1 MLMNQSCYT
10 RLTLIMWLILMSV
23 SFSPGAFAQKREIK
37 TLDEL
42 LEVLR
47 PMAYQ
52 TKSDSVGIVGDVLIA
67 EDGISVD
74 RSIPVAVKASLKG
87 GPLYRAADYEG
98 AILDIGPDGD
108 LTLANTIDG
117 KNVPA
122 SQTIVIEAGGRLELA
137 DGAKIV
143 NVMKAKRADYVI
155 SNSGSFEMT
164 SADAVVDVADANME
178 QLDIISGDVF
188 NAEGAKSSLYKG
200 TIGGGLLNYGDL
212 SLYGGFDI
220 RDIWIKATHML
231 ISGGVNDGQ
240 AASQVASI
248 TIESRLQQDINI
260 SGFSPLI
267 VASGFRHGDIIAKGG
282 ANYRLTANDADHLL
296 VSGSWEK
303 RVMDN
308 TIVLIDPEQE
318 TGGVISNE
326 RDLQTAINNAKEG
339 GTKPTELVIS
349 ESGFDLTGSIT
360 IPKGKRVLLTGG
372 TIKRAAEQERF
383 CMFIVDGGFLTLRD
397 ITLDGNRQSY
407 DYPQSS
413 SIVWVHNSGYLE
425 MGEGAV
431 LRNNTDGSDT
441 TDKIGTVN
449 VWDGTFVMNG
459 GTIRDNYGFHSIIE
473 IGQEGEFRM
482 VDGLITANAGGGIIY
497 NMGNLN
503 LYGGRIIEN
512 TNVRNALIINGN
524 GNPEMNTGRLH
535 MCNDMVINNPKCT
548 IGGIVSYTNDFIL
561 EGNAFIL
568 EDKITLHNDAYI
580 MLQSQL
586 SQFDAGGLRI
596 SHQCDANF
604 QLANGQVVAQGG
616 KYSEDI
622 LSKITYEGD
631 FQLAADESK
640 IYLSNGGATTGIR
653 TRAELQA
660 AINEAATGSLSEPTE
675 LRIAVAGM
683 DMDQMVTIKGKHI
696 KLTGNGVRYLNVV
709 EDVNNRMFS
718 VEDGG
723 SLTIESA
730 FLEGLAGSSKY
741 CTFVYVS
748 SGSSLSLKNVTMKGA
763 LSDLQNWSMLRVYGN
778 CTLSNCT
785 ITNNNGKAMIFVGST
800 GQCRIEGGKITGNS
814 CSDSKMTSTLIY
826 NLGAL
831 DYVSGEFTGNH
842 AISISSNGTTVLRS
856 PRIKNYLST
865 LIQDE
870 GSAIWVYSRLD
881 LYGTA
886 SVGDA
891 FYLGKSG
898 SNYGCLYLHGAL
910 KNTVELVCHDVRD
923 GWVAV
928 QGADYALTSSDLNKI
943 TLAKALAE
951 EYKLVKE
958 ENKFVLRSLKGKTYN
973 VKTEKCENGMITA
986 DKATAAEGEDI
997 TVTVTPASGYKL
1009 YAEQLRYNRVWPL
1022 QPTNKTNVFTFKM
1035 PARDVSISAEFIPD
1049 DVTVSPVDTTGFT
1062 PDDVTPGTGIGN
1074 LDSLIIILGG
1084 GGVKPEASPVPEED
1098 LPGNLADEVGDAT
1111 DNGDEYVGSLEELIG
1126 ILSPGSSDAQSV
1138 YVLPVKVAIV
1148 FYLPK
1153 TLTKADGLRASTEEK
1168 YYILNEC
1175 EGTVTRI
1182 VPEYDADAHALFF
1195 KTDRM
1200 GVFTVMRGGGSSTP
1214 NERISSGVVKA
1225 VAGNDQLLLYN
1236 LPVGET
1242 YRIYDIAGRLVDM
1255 GVGNGSI
1262 VRVELPEAGVYL
1274 IKWKQESLK
1283 VMMR

>member
-1 MLMNQSCYT
+1 
-10 RLTLIMWLILMSV
+10 
-23 SFSPGAFAQKREIK
+23 
-37 TLDEL
+37 
-42 LEVLR
+42 
-47 PMAYQ
+47 
-52 TKSDSVGIVGDVLIA
+52 
-67 EDGISVD
+67 
-74 RSIPVAVKASLKG
+74 
-87 GPLYRAADYEG
+87 
-98 AILDIGPDGD
+98 
-108 LTLANTIDG
+108 
-117 KNVPA
+117 
-122 SQTIVIEAGGRLELA
+122 
-137 DGAKIV
+137 
-143 NVMKAKRADYVI
+143 
-155 SNSGSFEMT
+155 
-164 SADAVVDVADANME
+164 
-178 QLDIISGDVF
+178 
-188 NAEGAKSSLYKG
+188 
-200 TIGGGLLNYGDL
+200 
-212 SLYGGFDI
+212 
-220 RDIWIKATHML
+220 
-231 ISGGVNDGQ
+231 
-240 AASQVASI
+240 
-248 TIESRLQQDINI
+248 
-260 SGFSPLI
+260 
-267 VASGFRHGDIIAKGG
+267 
-282 ANYRLTANDADHLL
+282 
-296 VSGSWEK
+296 
-303 RVMDN
+303 
-308 TIVLIDPEQE
+308 
-318 TGGVISNE
+318 
-326 RDLQTAINNAKEG
+326 
-339 GTKPTELVIS
+339 
-349 ESGFDLTGSIT
+349 
-360 IPKGKRVLLTGG
+360 
-372 TIKRAAEQERF
+372 
-383 CMFIVDGGFLTLRD
+383 
-397 ITLDGNRQSY
+397 
-407 DYPQSS
+407 
-413 SIVWVHNSGYLE
+413 
-425 MGEGAV
+425 
-431 LRNNTDGSDT
+431 
-441 TDKIGTVN
+441 
-449 VWDGTFVMNG
+449 
-459 GTIRDNYGFHSIIE
+459 
-473 IGQEGEFRM
+473 
-482 VDGLITANAGGGIIY
+482 
-497 NMGNLN
+497 
-503 LYGGRIIEN
+503 
-512 TNVRNALIINGN
+512 
-524 GNPEMNTGRLH
+524 
-535 MCNDMVINNPKCT
+535 
-548 IGGIVSYTNDFIL
+548 
-561 EGNAFIL
+561 
-568 EDKITLHNDAYI
+568 
-580 MLQSQL
+580 
-586 SQFDAGGLRI
+586 
-596 SHQCDANF
+596 
-604 QLANGQVVAQGG
+604 
-616 KYSEDI
+616 
-622 LSKITYEGD
+622 
-631 FQLAADESK
+631 
-640 IYLSNGGATTGIR
+640 
-653 TRAELQA
+653 
-660 AINEAATGSLSEPTE
+660 
-675 LRIAVAGM
+675 
-683 DMDQMVTIKGKHI
+683 MVTIKGKHI

-814 CSDSKMTSTLIY
+814 CSDSKTTSTLIY